1 MKRWNLIVVAVIL
14 LLLVACGASGGMA
27 VEGAWGR
34 MSPMA
39 AENGAFYMQLVN
51 SSSEDDTLLR
61 ATADLCGTVELH
73 ESYMQ
78 EDGVMAMRPVEGG
91 KITVPAGQTVELK
104 VGGLHVMCLGV
115 GEGFAV
121 GQQVPVTLEFEKAGT
136 MTIDVEIREDAP

>member
-1 MKRWNLIVVAVIL
+1 
-14 LLLVACGASGGMA
+14 MA

-34 MSPMA
+34 VSPMA

-51 SSSEDDTLLR
+51 SSSEDDALLS

-104 VGGLHVMCLGV
+104 VGGLHVMCLGI

-136 MTIDVEIREDAP
+136 MTVNVEIREDAP